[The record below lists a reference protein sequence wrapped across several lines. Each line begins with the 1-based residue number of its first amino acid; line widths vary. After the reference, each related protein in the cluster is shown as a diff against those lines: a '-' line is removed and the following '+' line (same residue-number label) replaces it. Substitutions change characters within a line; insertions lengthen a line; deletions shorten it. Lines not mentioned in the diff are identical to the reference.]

1 MKIKSINPYTE
12 EVNWTYDLLSFGE
25 CKAQIEKSRTA
36 FITWSS
42 LPIEER
48 AKSFT
53 KVGEVL
59 RQKTNTYAEIITKE
73 MGKPITQSRTEI
85 QKCTWLCD
93 YYAEKA
99 PEFLNDEVVDTGS
112 EKCTQLCDYYAKDA
126 AEFLKDEVV
135 DTGSEKS
142 YVTCEPLGVIFGIM
156 PWNFPFWQVFRF
168 AVPAICAGNVCV
180 LKHASNVP
188 RSALEI
194 EKVFLEAG
202 LPEGV
207 FKTLLIDSKTAMEVL
222 KANLVDGVSLTG
234 SIGAGSEIGKLS
246 GEAIEP
252 LVLELGGSDPFIVL
266 EDADIEKAA
275 QVAVKSRF
283 INAGQSCIAAK
294 RFIVVE
300 DVVGDFIK
308 AFERY
313 TKELK
318 IGDPMDEETDIGP
331 LAKKE
336 FIDNLDGILKDAIEK
351 GAKPQTY
358 GEEHEKGFFFNPTI
372 IPGASNDMKVF
383 NIEVFG
389 PVAPIITAKDEDEAV
404 ELANSTEFG
413 LGAEIW
419 SENLGRALRLV
430 NKIKSGFVA
439 VNGMVKSDPRLPFG
453 GIKKSGVGRELS
465 HYGIKE
471 FVNIKTVTVN
481 K

>member
-12 EVNWTYDLLSFGE
+12 EVNWSYDLLSFGE
-25 CKAQIEKSRTA
+25 CKAQIEKSRTV
-36 FITWSS
+36 FLTWSS
-42 LPIEER
+42 LYIEER
-48 AKSFT
+48 AKFFT

-59 RQKTNTYAEIITKE
+59 RQNTNSYAEIITKE
-73 MGKPITQSRTEI
+73 MGKPITQSRAEI

-142 YVTCEPLGVIFGIM
+142 YVTCESLGVILGIM

-168 AVPAICAGNVCV
+168 AVPAMCAGNVCV

-194 EKVFLEAG
+194 EKIFLEAG
-202 LPEGV
+202 LPEGI
-207 FKTLLIDSKTAMEVL
+207 FKSFLIDSKTAMEIL
-222 KANLVDGVSLTG
+222 KAELVNGVSLTG

-283 INAGQSCIAAK
+283 LNAGQSCIAAK

-300 DVVGDFIK
+300 DVAGDFIK

-336 FIDNLDGILKDAIEK
+336 FIDSLDGILKDAIEK

-372 IPGASNDMKVF
+372 IPEASSDMRVF

-389 PVAPIITAKDEDEAV
+389 PVAPIITAKNEDEAV

-430 NKIKSGFVA
+430 KKIKSGFVA

-453 GIKKSGVGRELS
+453 GVKKSGVGRELS